1 MVAVSQTRKQDR
13 EVIKMNRIQLCEAI
27 PGHYIGGNYL
37 DRKSVSKETLELKD
51 KIKELCSNGK
61 RSYVEI
67 NKALHLADEELYLE
81 TICRTRN

>member
-1 MVAVSQTRKQDR
+1 
-13 EVIKMNRIQLCEAI
+13 MNRIQLCEAV

-37 DRKSVSKETLELKD
+37 DKKAVKNDTLELKE
-51 KIKELCSNGK
+51 KIKELCRSEP

-81 TICRTRN
+81 TISRL